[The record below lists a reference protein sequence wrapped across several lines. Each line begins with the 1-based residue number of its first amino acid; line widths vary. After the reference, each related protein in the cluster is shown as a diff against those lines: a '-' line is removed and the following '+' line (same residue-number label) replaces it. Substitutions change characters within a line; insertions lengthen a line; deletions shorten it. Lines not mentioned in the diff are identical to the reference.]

1 MAIFFKSEKS
11 STRQLHP
18 ESLVQ
23 PMTKPEDVPLFADGF
38 GYLLTNEASID
49 TLNEKLASKKT
60 DVRVEHRRF
69 RPNIVVSG
77 KFGKIFGNTEE

>member
-1 MAIFFKSEKS
+1 MLTANFVNSEKS
-11 STRQLHP
+11 SSRQLQA
-18 ESLVQ
+18 STRVQ

-49 TLNEKLASKKT
+49 TLNEKLANKKT

-77 KFGKIFGNTEE
+77 KIARILKK